1 LNVNLKTNVLV
12 SVLWLSSEMMDLNG
26 ELTYLWLLIMQ
37 LTVVITVFEFF
48 SFTTVQDLMACWLY
62 SSYSGLLFM
71 HKIDAEHQW
80 LTEINDVI
88 AQLTSFWHPIVQHT
102 VDCSCAQTNST

>member
-1 LNVNLKTNVLV
+1 
-12 SVLWLSSEMMDLNG
+12 MDLNG

-37 LTVVITVFEFF
+37 LTVVITV
-48 SFTTVQDLMACWLY
+48 TVQDLMACWLY

-102 VDCSCAQTNST
+102 VVIAAARKQIQPEFFIK